1 MPNDPKTAVFSV
13 AQINEYIKYLIED
26 SPVLDSV
33 YIVGEISNLTAYHT
47 SGHMYFSLKDES
59 GVLRAVMFKS
69 SAQRLKFRP
78 ENGMRVIVHGR
89 ITVYP
94 PSGQYQIS
102 CDSMEPDGFGALAAA
117 FEQLKNKLSAEGLFD
132 ETRKKPIPTFPTAVG
147 VITSPTGAAVRDIIN
162 ILTRRSPTTK
172 MVLFPTLVQGEGAP
186 KQLSSGIRYFNK
198 YKTVDVIIIGRGG
211 GSLEELWA
219 FNDETLARTIA
230 ESEIPVISAV
240 GHETDFTI
248 CDFVSDLRAPTPSAA
263 AELAVPDRQELLQT
277 LRMYRDALDSH
288 MQAKLKS
295 NRLLLQSI
303 AQKRVLQSPDS
314 FLQNRRI
321 DVDNLT
327 TRLALSAERRI
338 KRAHTALDPLCTEL
352 HHSIQTRLTADRAR
366 FLSKAAKLE
375 ALNPLSVLTRGY
387 SAVFD
392 DHGQNLRSVH
402 DVKKDDTVHLRLTDG
417 ALDAKVTE
425 IHIDSKESSHDRNR

>member
-33 YIVGEISNLTAYHT
+33 YVVGEISNLTAYHT

-69 SAQRLKFRP
+69 SAMRLKFRP

-89 ITVYP
+89 VTVYA

-102 CDSMEPDGFGALAAA
+102 CDTMEPDGFGALAAA
-117 FEQLKNKLSAEGLFD
+117 FEQLKSKLGAEGLFD
-132 ETRKKPIPTFPTAVG
+132 EARKKPIPAFPRAVG

-172 MVLFPTLVQGEGAP
+172 MVLFPTLVQGDGAP

-198 YKTVDVIIIGRGG
+198 YRTVDVIIIGRGG

-230 ESEIPVISAV
+230 DSAIPVISAV

-263 AELAVPDRQELLQT
+263 AELAVPDSEALRHKLT
-277 LRMYRDALDSH
+277 LYRDALDTH
-288 MQAKLKS
+288 IRTKLKTD
-295 NRLLLQSI
+295 RMALQTL
-303 AQKRVLQSPDS
+303 AAKRVLQTPDS
-314 FLQNRRI
+314 FLQNRRM
-321 DVDNLT
+321 DVDALT
-327 TRLALSAERRI
+327 ARLALSGERRI
-338 KRAHTALDPLCTEL
+338 TEASRQLEPLVHALQHAMEKRL
-352 HHSIQTRLTADRAR
+352 HDDRAR
-366 FLSKAAKLE
+366 FLAQTAKLD

-392 DHGQNLRSVH
+392 DDGHALRTVADMHIGQ
-402 DVKKDDTVHLRLTDG
+402 TVHLRLSDG
-417 ALDAKVTE
+417 TADAAVLDLHTE
-425 IHIDSKESSHDRNR
+425 KEQTHA

>member
-1 MPNDPKTAVFSV
+1 MQTDPKTAVFSV

-102 CDSMEPDGFGALAAA
+102 CDTMEPDGFGALAAA
-117 FEQLKNKLSAEGLFD
+117 FEQLKAKLSAEGLFD
-132 ETRKKPIPTFPTAVG
+132 ESRKKPIPAFPAAVG

-162 ILTRRSPTTK
+162 ILTRRCPTTK
-172 MVLFPTLVQGEGAP
+172 MILFPTLVQGDGAP
-186 KQLSSGIRYFNK
+186 KQLSSGILYFNK

-219 FNDETLARTIA
+219 FNDEALTRTIA

-263 AELAVPDRQELLQT
+263 AELAVPDREELLQKIR
-277 LRMYRDALDSH
+277 LYRDALDTH
-288 MQAKLKS
+288 MRTKLKS
-295 NRLLLQSI
+295 NRLALGAM

-314 FLQNRRI
+314 FLQNRRMDI
-321 DVDNLT
+321 DNLT
-327 TRLALSAERRI
+327 AKLALSAERRI
-338 KRAHTALDPLCTEL
+338 KAAHTVLDPLN
-352 HHSIQTRLTADRAR
+352 TRLHQSMQTQLSKDRTQ
-366 FLSKAAKLE
+366 FLSKAAKLD

-387 SAVFD
+387 SAVFND
-392 DHGQNLRSVH
+392 DGQNLRSVA
-402 DVKKDDTVHLRLTDG
+402 DVKQGDTVHLRLTDG
-417 ALDAKVTE
+417 TLDAKVTE
-425 IHIDSKESSHDRNR
+425 IHNDNKESTHD

>member
-47 SGHMYFSLKDES
+47 SGHMYFSLKDET

-89 ITVYP
+89 ITVYA

-102 CDSMEPDGFGALAAA
+102 CDTMEPDGFGALAAA

-132 ETRKKPIPTFPTAVG
+132 ESRKKQIPAFPAAVG

-162 ILTRRSPTTK
+162 ILTRRSPNTK
-172 MVLFPTLVQGEGAP
+172 MILFPTLVQGDGAP
-186 KQLSSGIRYFNK
+186 KQLASGIRYFNK
-198 YKTVDVIIIGRGG
+198 YRTVDVIIIGRGG

-230 ESEIPVISAV
+230 DSEIPVISAV

-263 AELAVPDRQELLQT
+263 AELAVPDRAELTQKLC
-277 LRMYRDALDSH
+277 MYRDALDTH
-288 MQAKLKS
+288 MRTKLRTD
-295 NRLLLQSI
+295 RLALKTLSE
-303 AQKRVLQSPDS
+303 KRVLQTPDS
-314 FLQNRRI
+314 FLQNRRMDI
-321 DVDNLT
+321 DALT
-327 TRLALSAERRI
+327 SRLALSAANRI
-338 KRAHTALDPLCTEL
+338 RTAHAALDPTTAAL
-352 HHSIQTRLTADRAR
+352 HHAMQTHLTADKSR
-366 FLSKAAKLE
+366 FLSLTGKLE

-392 DHGQNLRSVH
+392 DRGQSLHSVRDAH
-402 DVKKDDTVHLRLTDG
+402 VGDTLHLRFTDG
-417 ALDAKVTE
+417 SIDAAVKE
-425 IHIDSKESSHDRNR
+425 IHSEEEPSHD

>member
-1 MPNDPKTAVFSV
+1 MPNESKTATFSV

-33 YIVGEISNLTAYHT
+33 YVVGEISNLTAYHT

-89 ITVYP
+89 ITVYA

-102 CDSMEPDGFGALAAA
+102 CDAMEPDGFGALAAA
-117 FEQLKNKLSAEGLFD
+117 FEQLKNRLSAEGLFD
-132 ETRKKPIPTFPTAVG
+132 EARKKPIPAYPMTVG

-162 ILTRRSPTTK
+162 ILTRRAPQTK
-172 MVLFPTLVQGEGAP
+172 MVLFPALVQGDGAP
-186 KQLSSGIRYFNK
+186 KQLCSGIRYFNK

-211 GSLEELWA
+211 GSIEELWA
-219 FNDETLARTIA
+219 FNSEELARTVA
-230 ESEIPVISAV
+230 ASDIPVISAV

-248 CDFVSDLRAPTPSAA
+248 CDFAADLRAPTPSAA
-263 AELAVPDRQELLQT
+263 AELAVPDREQLLAALSHT
-277 LRMYRDALDSH
+277 RDALDTH
-288 MQAKLKS
+288 IRAALRADRMALQALA
-295 NRLLLQSI
+295 N
-303 AQKRVLQSPDS
+303 KRVLLTPES
-314 FLQNRRI
+314 FLQNRRME
-321 DVDNLT
+321 VDAKT
-327 TRLALSAERRI
+327 ARLALSVQQSLNDARSR
-338 KRAHTALDPLCTEL
+338 LDPLQASL
-352 HHSIQTRLTADRAR
+352 HKAAQQCENDARSR
-366 FLSKAAKLE
+366 FLSLAAKLD

-392 DHGQNLRSVH
+392 DAGHTLRSVSELH
-402 DVKKDDTVHLRLTDG
+402 TGDRVHLRLSDG
-417 ALDAKVTE
+417 SADAE
-425 IHIDSKESSHDRNR
+425 IRQIHPDKEIPQ

>member
-1 MPNDPKTAVFSV
+1 MQNDPKTAVFSV
-13 AQINEYIKYLIED
+13 GQINEYIKYLIED
-26 SPVLDSV
+26 SSVLDSV

-47 SGHMYFSLKDES
+47 SGHLYFSLKDDG

-69 SAQRLKFRP
+69 SAMRLKFRP

-89 ITVYP
+89 VTVYV

-132 ETRKKPIPTFPTAVG
+132 ESRKKPIPAFPSVVG

-162 ILTRRSPTTK
+162 ILSRRCPAVK
-172 MVLFPTLVQGEGAP
+172 MVLFPTLVQGDGAP
-186 KQLSSGIRYFNK
+186 KQLCSGIRYFNK

-219 FNDETLARTIA
+219 FNDEVLARTIA
-230 ESEIPVISAV
+230 DSDIPVISAV

-263 AELAVPDRQELLQT
+263 AELAVPDSVELLQK
-277 LRMYRDALDSH
+277 LSLWRDALDTH
-288 MQAKLKS
+288 IRAKIRNDRLQLKTLS
-295 NRLLLQSI
+295 ER
-303 AQKRVLQSPDS
+303 RVLQSPDS
-314 FLQNRRI
+314 FLQNRRMDI
-321 DVDNLT
+321 DALT
-327 TRLALSAERRI
+327 ARLSLSGERRI
-338 KRAHTALDPLCTEL
+338 RAEHAKLDPAAAAL
-352 HHSIQTRLTADRAR
+352 HHAIETKTTAAKAA
-366 FLSKAAKLE
+366 FLASAAKLE

-392 DHGQNLRSVH
+392 DRGQTVRTVSDIH
-402 DVKKDDTVHLRLTDG
+402 QGDTLHLRLSDG
-417 ALDAKVTE
+417 TVDACAMDIHKKKDTE
-425 IHIDSKESSHDRNR
+425 NE

>member
-1 MPNDPKTAVFSV
+1 MQNDPKTAVFSV

-47 SGHMYFSLKDES
+47 SGHMYFSLKDET
-59 GVLRAVMFKS
+59 GVIRAVMFKS
-69 SAQRLKFRP
+69 SAARLKFRP

-94 PSGQYQIS
+94 PSGQYQVS

-132 ETRKKPIPTFPTAVG
+132 DARKKPIPPFPTAVG

-172 MVLFPTLVQGEGAP
+172 MVLFPTLVQGDGAP
-186 KQLSSGIRYFNK
+186 RQLCSGIRYFNK

-219 FNDETLARTIA
+219 FNDEALARTIA
-230 ESEIPVISAV
+230 DSEIPVISAV

-263 AELAVPDRQELLQT
+263 AELAVPDSAELSQK
-277 LRMYRDALDSH
+277 LRLYRDALDTHIRS
-288 MQAKLKS
+288 
-295 NRLLLQSI
+295 RLHGDRLMLEALS
-303 AQKRVLQSPDS
+303 QKRVLQSPDS
-314 FLQNRRI
+314 FLQNRRMDI
-321 DVDNLT
+321 DALT
-327 TRLALSAERRI
+327 ARLSLSAERRVRTEHA
-338 KRAHTALDPLCTEL
+338 KLDPAAAAL
-352 HHSIQTRLTADRAR
+352 HHAMQASTASAKAA
-366 FLSKAAKLE
+366 FLASAAKLE

-392 DHGQNLRSVH
+392 ESGQTVRTAH
-402 DVKKDDTVHLRLTDG
+402 DVAVGDTLHLRLSDG
-417 ALDAKVTE
+417 TVDAVARE
-425 IHIDSKESSHDRNR
+425 IHIKKDTCHD

>member
-1 MPNDPKTAVFSV
+1 MPNDPKTAVFTV

-47 SGHMYFSLKDES
+47 SGHMYFSLKDEG

-89 ITVYP
+89 MTVYA

-102 CDSMEPDGFGALAAA
+102 CDTMEPDGFGALAAA
-117 FEQLKNKLSAEGLFD
+117 YEQLKAKLAAEGLFD
-132 ETRKKPIPTFPTAVG
+132 EERKKPIPPFPAAVG

-162 ILTRRSPTTK
+162 ILSRRSPMTK
-172 MVLFPTLVQGEGAP
+172 MVLFPTLVQGDGAP
-186 KQLSSGIRYFNK
+186 KQLASGIRYFNK
-198 YKTVDVIIIGRGG
+198 YRSVDVIIIGRGG

-230 ESEIPVISAV
+230 DSALPVISAV

-263 AELAVPDRQELLQT
+263 AELAVPDTAELSHK
-277 LRMYRDALDSH
+277 LRLYRDALDTH
-288 MQAKLKS
+288 MLSKLKTD
-295 NRLLLQSI
+295 RLTLQSLSE
-303 AQKRVLQSPDS
+303 KRVIQSPDS
-314 FLQNRRI
+314 FLQNRRMDI
-321 DVDNLT
+321 DALT
-327 TRLALSAERRI
+327 ARLALSAERRI
-338 KRAHTALDPLCTEL
+338 RTAHAVLDPASAAL
-352 HHSIQTRLTADRAR
+352 HHAIKTTVADAGTA
-366 FLSKAAKLE
+366 FLASAAKLE

-392 DHGQNLRSVH
+392 RDGKAVRSAAEITVG
-402 DVKKDDTVHLRLTDG
+402 DTLHLRLSDG
-417 ALDAKVTE
+417 CVDAVAKE
-425 IHIDSKESSHDRNR
+425 IHTEGESVS